1 MLWRHWWCLGQMIS
15 FDIIC
20 NPVFIYNY
28 DVQNMDFANSR
39 KWFPFSPLLR
49 FANRKWKRNLNV
61 SERCHVI
68 YRGSTG
74 IRTPGRRVTCN
85 LQPRVWYINHSATAS
100 RWVLTSAIPA
110 VGVFR
115 LFHKIYW
122 VLGAFVCSIQDLS
135 KKRLY
140 ESRPLNNG
148 YRQVSNTRGSEP
160 QNLIVSRLGLQLSL
174 RNILK
179 PGVKPRMKM

>member
-1 MLWRHWWCLGQMIS
+1 MPSFRKHEYRLQYSKVMLWRHWWCHGQMIS

-20 NPVFIYNY
+20 NLVFIYNY

-49 FANRKWKRNLNV
+49 FSKWKRNLNV

-68 YRGSTG
+68 HRGSTD

-100 RWVLTSAIPA
+100 RWELTSAIPA

-122 VLGAFVCSIQDLS
+122 VLGAFVCSIQ
-135 KKRLY
+135 
-140 ESRPLNNG
+140 
-148 YRQVSNTRGSEP
+148 EP
-160 QNLIVSRLGLQLSL
+160 KSVCINPDSWTMGTVKSLIQDAP
-174 RNILK
+174 NPK
-179 PGVKPRMKM
+179 T